1 MIFFERFG
9 TKFGMVDKSCVKID
23 TFLFEN
29 EQKQLKALQHPK
41 RKIEFI
47 GVRQLRNIMI
57 KNHEISYL
65 DSGKPY
71 LKDSKM
77 HISISH
83 SDAAICLCLSEN
95 PVGVDIEIPSLKS
108 VNVASKFCSHAE
120 AKLFNTSS
128 IDDMT
133 ALWSIKESIYK
144 KIDEPGLDFKKCIQV
159 LERGVSKTICVVKTN
174 LTNVEVLIGQE
185 KIENQFLTFTIA

>member
-23 TFLFEN
+23 AFLFEN

-95 PVGVDIEIPSLKS
+95 PVGIDIEIPSLKS

-120 AKLFNTSS
+120 SKLFNTSS

-185 KIENQFLTFTIA
+185 KIENQFLTFTVA

>member
-9 TKFGMVDKSCVKID
+9 IKFGMLEKCCVNID
-23 TFLFEN
+23 AFLFE
-29 EQKQLKALQHPK
+29 EERKQLKTLQHPK

-47 GVRQLRNIMI
+47 GARQLRNEMI
-57 KNHEISYL
+57 KNQEILYL

-83 SDAAICLCLSEN
+83 SDAAICLCISEN
-95 PVGVDIEIPSLKS
+95 PVGIDIEIPSLQS

-159 LERGVSKTICVVKTN
+159 LERGFSKTICVVKTN
-174 LTNVEVLIGQE
+174 LTNVEVLIGHE
-185 KIENQFLTFTIA
+185 KIEDQFLTFTIT

>member
-23 TFLFEN
+23 AFLFEN
-29 EQKQLKALQHPK
+29 EQKQLRALQHPK

-47 GVRQLRNIMI
+47 GVRQLRNEMI

-65 DSGKPY
+65 ISGKPY

-83 SDAAICLCLSEN
+83 SDASICMCLSDN
-95 PVGVDIEIPSLKS
+95 PVG
-108 VNVASKFCSHAE
+108 
-120 AKLFNTSS
+120 
-128 IDDMT
+128 IDT

-174 LTNVEVLIGQE
+174 LTNVEVIIGQE